1 VADVVAQREEVR
13 STRLSETN
21 IPRRWTLRSE
31 GREAR
36 ASGNGVH
43 AVSDELPT
51 HLGSRERVKD
61 TRALG
66 DVMRMLD
73 MPWATWTEEQFDA
86 HQARIEAEREAR
98 EKQEREEETQ
108 RRVSALNAV
117 GWPMRAL
124 EAAVSADTQKPGIQ
138 VISAWDVKKRSVLV
152 LSGDP
157 GSGKTVAAAWWALQ
171 RAHPARFVRAA
182 SFAAQSRY
190 DEEKRNMLDGALVL
204 DDLGAEYN
212 DAKGSFLV
220 DLDELV
226 DSFYGNR
233 RPLVITTN
241 LDAPQFKARYGE
253 RINDRLRE
261 CGLWKVAGTATLRT
275 KGKS

>member
-1 VADVVAQREEVR
+1 
-13 STRLSETN
+13 
-21 IPRRWTLRSE
+21 
-31 GREAR
+31 
-36 ASGNGVH
+36 
-43 AVSDELPT
+43 
-51 HLGSRERVKD
+51 
-61 TRALG
+61 
-66 DVMRMLD
+66 
-73 MPWATWTEEQFDA
+73 
-86 HQARIEAEREAR
+86 
-98 EKQEREEETQ
+98 
-108 RRVSALNAV
+108 
-117 GWPMRAL
+117 MRAL

-241 LDAPQFKARYGE
+241 LDPEPFKQKYGE
-253 RINDRLRE
+253 RIVDRLRE
-261 CGLWKVAGTATLRT
+261 CSVWKSVGNTSLRPR